1 MDHERPNFSNEPVA
15 WRVSEGLVP
24 YPDACA
30 IMDKMVAEVQEGGQE
45 SVWLLEHPPLYTA
58 GTSAKPK
65 DLRADAAFPV
75 FKSPRGGQYTY
86 HGPGQRVAYLMLDLN
101 RRTKDVRRFVHDA
114 EDWIITA
121 LARLGVDSSP
131 RPERVGVWVDRGEGQ
146 EDKIAALGVR
156 LRRWVT
162 FHGISV
168 NVAPDLEHF
177 GGIVP
182 CGIADPRYGV
192 TSLEDLGQ
200 PHDMATLDRALMESF
215 EELFGPVVTAPAP
228 TLALDEAV

>member
-1 MDHERPNFSNEPVA
+1 MDQERANFSTEPVA
-15 WRVSEGLVP
+15 WRTSQGLVP
-24 YPDACA
+24 YPDACRV
-30 IMDKMVAEVQEGGQE
+30 MDAMVAEVRAGGQE

-58 GTSAKPK
+58 GTSAKPE

-75 FKSPRGGQYTY
+75 YKSPRGGQYTY

-121 LARLGVDSSP
+121 LAHLGVDSSP
-131 RPERVGVWVDRGEGQ
+131 RSDRIGVWVERGDGY
-146 EDKIAALGVR
+146 EDKIAALGIR

-162 FHGISV
+162 FHGISI
-168 NVAPDLEHF
+168 NVAPNLEHF

-200 PHDMATLDRALMESF
+200 SRDMAAVDSALKASF
-215 EELFGPVVTAPAP
+215 EDLFGPTVVKPAPAL
-228 TLALDEAV
+228 TEAQAV

>member
-1 MDHERPNFSNEPVA
+1 MDQDKPNFSTEPVA
-15 WRVSEGLVP
+15 WRTTEGLVP
-24 YPDACA
+24 YPEACA
-30 IMDKMVAEVQEGGQE
+30 SMDTMVAEVQAGGQE

-58 GTSAKPK
+58 GTSAKPE
-65 DLRADAAFPV
+65 DLRPDAPFPV

-114 EDWIITA
+114 EDWVVTA
-121 LARLGVDSSP
+121 LAHLGVDSSP
-131 RPERVGVWVDRGEGQ
+131 RTDRIGVWVKQDDER
-146 EDKIAALGVR
+146 EDKVAALGIR

-162 FHGISV
+162 FHGISI
-168 NVAPDLEHF
+168 NVAPNLDHF

-192 TSLEDLGQ
+192 ASLESLG
-200 PHDMATLDRALMESF
+200 HGGDMKALDDALRSSF
-215 EELFGPVVTAPAP
+215 EVIFGPTIIGDAPGASIKN
-228 TLALDEAV
+228 AV